1 MRGNLRA
8 GFLLSDHLL
17 WPSFG
22 PEGGQTICEVEK
34 IKLER
39 SCKLE
44 RRFKRKFERER
55 KRNEK
60 VEK

>member
-1 MRGNLRA
+1 MRENLRA

-34 IKLER
+34 IKIER

-44 RRFKRKFERER
+44 RKFESEEKEVRE
-55 KRNEK
+55 KK
-60 VEK
+60 KK